1 LKTAVAGFDLKLRV
15 APIEPAPPKVGF
27 GPQANPRRRNIMR
40 LILGAMAAVATIG
53 LTATASTAAPIS
65 PSTLSER
72 YKTMEIVQ
80 PVGCIKTCIRY
91 GTYGRCLM
99 VNKRCGPNIH

>member
-1 LKTAVAGFDLKLRV
+1 
-15 APIEPAPPKVGF
+15 
-27 GPQANPRRRNIMR
+27 MR

-65 PSTLSER
+65 ASTTLSTG